1 MGRNDTCEKA
11 FMADNTIFADVVS
24 GVIFHGEQKV
34 RPEDLDLLGEKSNF
48 LGLVGH
54 DVFFRIAV

>member
-1 MGRNDTCEKA
+1 MT
-11 FMADNTIFADVVS
+11 DNTIFADVVN
-24 GVIFHGEQKV
+24 GVIFHGGQKV